1 MPGSNV
7 CKAVNADPDCR
18 NKAQTRPAT
27 RKQGTTP
34 NVKILHARVK
44 NIVRGVCWESREIGV
59 VHGAR
64 SCIEGFVMK
73 NLSSVRCRRFNL
85 IPEEDL
91 GNYCF
96 VPKEIA
102 REGNENLSIGFPKA
116 FRFCQLG
123 SFSILKNENLRSTF
137 V

>member
-1 MPGSNV
+1 
-7 CKAVNADPDCR
+7 
-18 NKAQTRPAT
+18 
-27 RKQGTTP
+27 
-34 NVKILHARVK
+34 
-44 NIVRGVCWESREIGV
+44 VRGVCRESREIGV

-64 SCIEGFVMK
+64 SCIEGFVICGRSCDGIEMK
-73 NLSSVRCRRFNL
+73 NLSCVRCRCFNL